1 MPSKSKGTMTTIN
14 ISKSELLSRLSA
26 VSKIISSKPSL
37 PIMENVLLVI
47 KDGTVQLSAVDYQGR
62 INTTIDGILS
72 DTDISICIT
81 QKLLI
86 DALKS
91 LPEQP
96 ITISIDDKLG
106 ITIKYKG
113 GKFEM
118 TGISPEEFPK
128 EKEIGDTT
136 RLSLSSKVLLNGID
150 KTSFC
155 AASDELRP
163 IMTSVYIDIIEGQ
176 INFVS
181 SDGHKLALLELRD
194 ESMTEEIR
202 FALPLKIAT
211 ILKGLIK
218 PSEESIN
225 IFIGGNSA
233 RFEYGSDSVVATL
246 LEGNYPNYRSV
257 IPQNNDK
264 VLSIGKP
271 DFIGAL
277 KRVSVFSN
285 QSSSLVKLELSN
297 DHIKLSAQDIDF
309 SVAADETISCEYNN
323 DSMAI
328 GFKGHFLTELISAIP
343 TSNLQMSFS
352 DPSRATLIT
361 PVDEESG
368 DSLTYLLMPM
378 MIQD

>member
-1 MPSKSKGTMTTIN
+1 MATNIS

-37 PIMENVLLVI
+37 PIMENILLVI

-62 INTTIDGILS
+62 INTTIEGVLA
-72 DTDISICIT
+72 DTDVSICIAP
-81 QKLLI
+81 KLLI

-96 ITISIDDKLG
+96 ITISIDDKLS

-118 TGISPEEFPK
+118 VGVSPEEFPK
-128 EKEIGDTT
+128 EKDLADTT
-136 RLSLSSKVLLNGID
+136 KLLISSQVLLNGIE
-150 KTSFC
+150 KTIFC

-163 IMTSVYIDIIEGQ
+163 IMTSVYLDITEGQ
-176 INFVS
+176 ISFVA

-194 ESMTEEIR
+194 ESMTEEIS

-218 PSEESIN
+218 SSDELIN
-225 IFIGGNSA
+225 IFINSNSA
-233 RFEYGSDSVVATL
+233 RFEYGSESIIATL

-264 VLSIGKP
+264 VLT
-271 DFIGAL
+271 IGAADL
-277 KRVSVFSN
+277 KGAIKRVSVFAN
-285 QSSSLVKLELSN
+285 QASSLVKLELSK
-297 DHIKLSAQDIDF
+297 DLIKLSAQDIDF
-309 SVAADETISCEYNN
+309 STAADETVTCEFSNN
-323 DSMAI
+323 PIAI
-328 GFKGHFLTELISAIP
+328 GFKGYLLTELISAIP

-361 PVDEESG
+361 PIDEESG
-368 DSLTYLLMPM
+368 DRLVYLLMPM
-378 MIQD
+378 SLGE